1 MVSYIADEFLR
12 ADVNKIKA
20 GEKVSGI
27 EEYFIPRHVLWF
39 LDACGFRIQGRHDQE
54 STTQGVKRITKNMK
68 LDADPKSWDT
78 IKKEI
83 VNTHLHFFQKNAQKN
98 LEINFGSV

>member
-39 LDACGFRIQGRHDQE
+39 LDACGFRIQGRDDQE
-54 STTQGVKRITKNMK
+54 STTQGVKRITKSMK
-68 LDADPKSWDT
+68 DDADPKSLRCN
-78 IKKEI
+78 KKGERQYAF
-83 VNTHLHFFQKNAQKN
+83 TLLPEN
-98 LEINFGSV
+98 LSV